1 MLSWDDFNQE
11 EVLNRSPESKIEQES
26 TEVQNSQQTENQKQ
40 KISQK
45 NTYTIKQ
52 WPINSAIKT

>member
-26 TEVQNSQQTENQKQ
+26 IEVQNSQQTEHL
-40 KISQK
+40 
-45 NTYTIKQ
+45 
-52 WPINSAIKT
+52 KTKG

>member
-26 TEVQNSQQTENQKQ
+26 TEVQNSQQTEIQKQ
-40 KISQK
+40 KIPEETS
-45 NTYTIKQ
+45 
-52 WPINSAIKT
+52 